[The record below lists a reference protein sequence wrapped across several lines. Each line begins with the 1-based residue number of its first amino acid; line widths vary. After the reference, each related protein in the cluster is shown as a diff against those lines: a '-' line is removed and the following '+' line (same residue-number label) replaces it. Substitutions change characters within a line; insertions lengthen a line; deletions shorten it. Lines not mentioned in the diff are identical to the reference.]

1 MFIKKNHSNNLF
13 SYVKEGNAEAKT
25 LSQAYFN
32 WTKWIPVLDWVKIR
46 EGMGRIAQGYVQFRG
61 ALRLESQVFSKIIND
76 WPRIMHAES
85 KSDISY
91 LLLKML
97 Y

>member
-1 MFIKKNHSNNLF
+1 
-13 SYVKEGNAEAKT
+13 
-25 LSQAYFN
+25 
-32 WTKWIPVLDWVKIR
+32 
-46 EGMGRIAQGYVQFRG
+46 MGRIAQGYVQFRG

-76 WPRIMHAES
+76 WPRIMHAKS

>member
-13 SYVKEGNAEAKT
+13 SYGKEGNTEAKT

-32 WTKWIPVLDWVKIR
+32 WTKWIHVLDWVKISK
-46 EGMGRIAQGYVQFRG
+46 GMGIIAQRYVQFRG
-61 ALRLESQVFSKIIND
+61 ALRLESQVFSKIINE
-76 WPRIMHAES
+76 WPCIMQAKS

-91 LLLKML
+91 FLLKML